1 MIKPGMELEKY
12 QIPKSY
18 QSYLETFESDPEA
31 AISRLKSRVEKRN
44 AGAVGYFFL
53 AWLYLK
59 NGDKENALEASMNAK
74 VMAPGSQLMS
84 RLHYYIYHPRAFE
97 AWKPKKNRKSFR
109 RDHHSFSQAHP
120 IQDLDSLITKLSSVE
135 TKRIK
140 FDPDSEDDRDLSKKS
155 SDVDD
160 IVTETLAV
168 IHEKQ
173 KNYAAAIATYQRL
186 KRVNASKEDYFDQ
199 QIERLQQK
207 LEEKKSSG
215 DQS

>member
-1 MIKPGMELEKY
+1 MELESY

-18 QSYLETFESDPEA
+18 QSYLETFETDPEA
-31 AISRLKSRVEKRN
+31 AISRLKNRIEKRN

-84 RLHYYIYHPRAFE
+84 RLHYFISHPRAFE
-97 AWKPKKNRKSFR
+97 AWEPKKNRKSFTR
-109 RDHHSFSQAHP
+109 GHLSFDYVHP
-120 IQDLDSLITKLSSVE
+120 IQDLDSLINKLSSVE

-140 FDPDSEDDRDLSKKS
+140 FDPNSDDDRDLSQKS

-173 KNYAAAIATYQRL
+173 KNYSAAIDTYQRL
-186 KRVNASKEDYFDQ
+186 KKVNSSKTEHFDQ
-199 QIERLQQK
+199 QIERLQNK
-207 LEEKKSSG
+207 MEEKKNTDG
-215 DQS
+215 

>member
-1 MIKPGMELEKY
+1 MELESY

-31 AISRLKSRVEKRN
+31 AISRLKNRIEKRN

-84 RLHYYIYHPRAFE
+84 RLHYFISHPRAFE
-97 AWKPKKNRKSFR
+97 AWEPKSNRKSFSR
-109 RDHHSFSQAHP
+109 AHSSFDHAHP

-140 FDPDSEDDRDLSKKS
+140 FDPDSEDDRDLSQKS

-173 KNYAAAIATYQRL
+173 KNYPAAISTYQRL
-186 KRVNASKEDYFDQ
+186 KEINPSKSDHFEE
-199 QIERLQQK
+199 QIERLQHK
-207 LEEKKSSG
+207 LEEKKNRDG
-215 DQS
+215 

>member
-1 MIKPGMELEKY
+1 MELESY

-18 QSYLETFESDPEA
+18 QSYLETFESDPES
-31 AISRLKSRVEKRN
+31 AISRLKNRIEKRN

-59 NGDKENALEASMNAK
+59 NGDKENAIEASMNAK

-84 RLHYYIYHPRAFE
+84 RLHYFISHPRAFE
-97 AWKPKKNRKSFR
+97 AWAPKKKRKSFAR
-109 RDHHSFSQAHP
+109 GHQSFDHSHP

-135 TKRIK
+135 KKRIK

-173 KNYAAAIATYQRL
+173 KNYPAAISTYQRL
-186 KRVNASKEDYFDQ
+186 KEINPSKSEHFEE
-199 QIERLQQK
+199 QIERLQHK
-207 LEEKKSSG
+207 LEEKKNTDG
-215 DQS
+215 

>member
-1 MIKPGMELEKY
+1 MELETY

-18 QSYLETFESDPEA
+18 QSYLETFESDPDA
-31 AISRLKSRVEKRN
+31 AITRLKNRVEKRN

-53 AWLYLK
+53 AWMYMK
-59 NGDKENALEASMNAK
+59 TGDKESALEASMKAK

-84 RLHYYIYHPRAFE
+84 RLHYYISHPRAFE
-97 AWKPKKNRKSFR
+97 AWEPQKDRKSFKR
-109 RDHHSFSQAHP
+109 GHHFYNQAHP
-120 IQDLDSLITKLSSVE
+120 IQDIDSLITKLSSVE

-140 FDPDSEDDRDLSKKS
+140 FDPDTQDKRDLSEKS

-173 KNYAAAIATYQRL
+173 KNYPAAINSYRRL
-186 KRVNASKEDYFDQ
+186 KKINTSKSDYFDE
-199 QIERLQQK
+199 QIERIQRK
-207 LEEKKSSG
+207 IEESSEE
-215 DQS
+215 

>member
-1 MIKPGMELEKY
+1 MELETY

-18 QSYLETFESDPEA
+18 QSYLETFESDPDA
-31 AISRLKSRVEKRN
+31 AILRLKNRVEKRS

-53 AWLYLK
+53 AWMYMK
-59 NGDKENALEASMNAK
+59 TGDKENALEASMKAK

-84 RLHYYIYHPRAFE
+84 RLHYYISHPKAFD
-97 AWKPKKNRKSFR
+97 AWEPRKNRKSFK
-109 RDHHSFSQAHP
+109 RDYHSYSQAHP
-120 IQDLDSLITKLSSVE
+120 IQDIDSLISKLSSVE

-140 FDPDSEDDRDLSKKS
+140 FDPDAQDERDLSQRS

-173 KNYAAAIATYQRL
+173 KNYPAAIDTYKRL
-186 KRVNASKEDYFDQ
+186 KKANPSKAEYFNDQ
-199 QIERLQQK
+199 ISRLQRV
-207 LEEKKSSG
+207 LEESSG
-215 DQS
+215 E